1 MEGRTTEVS
10 LRSVMGCF
18 PTGVTVVATR
28 DLDGVPW
35 GLTVNSFASVSLEP
49 PLVLVCIS
57 RDANTHDRL
66 IDADGFTVSV
76 LSASQAALAERFAE
90 PPSEG
95 RFRGVEWQAAP
106 SGNPVLAG
114 AVAWLD
120 CLIDEV
126 MNSGDH
132 SILIGRAVAAS
143 FSDEPAL
150 VFHRGV
156 FGSIGG

>member
-1 MEGRTTEVS
+1 MEGRTAEVT

-18 PTGVTVVATR
+18 PTGVTVVAAR
-28 DLDGVPW
+28 DVDGVPR
-35 GLTVNSFASVSLEP
+35 GLTVNSFTSVSLEP

-57 RDANTHDRL
+57 RDASTHDHL
-66 IDADGFTVSV
+66 IDAEGFTVSV
-76 LSASQAALAERFAE
+76 LSASQATVAERFATQ
-90 PPSEG
+90 PSEG
-95 RFRGVEWQAAP
+95 RFGGVEWQSAP
-106 SGNPVLAG
+106 SGNPVLVG

-126 MNSGDH
+126 LKAGDH
-132 SILIGRAVAAS
+132 SILIGRAVAS
-143 FSDEPAL
+143 SLSDEPAL